1 MADVLGLDVNQADDL
16 SRNMRSK
23 ADEFENAA
31 TQLTSNLANVQWTGN
46 YANRF
51 REDWNGPARQNLTHI
66 VEMLREASQALAQ
79 HAEAQRQVSG
89 N

>member
-16 SRNMRSK
+16 ARNMRSK
-23 ADEFENAA
+23 ADEFENSAA
-31 TQLTSNLANVQWTGN
+31 QLSNNLANVQWTGN

-51 REDWNGPARQNLTHI
+51 REDWNGQARQNLSNI
-66 VEMLREASQALAQ
+66 VSMLRDASDALSR
-79 HAEAQRQVSG
+79 HADAQRQVSG

>member
-1 MADVLGLDVNQADDL
+1 MSDVLGLDVNQAEDL
-16 SRNMRSK
+16 ARNMRSK
-23 ADEFENAA
+23 ADEFENGA

-51 REDWNGPARQNLTHI
+51 REDWNGSARQNLSHI
-66 VEMLREASQALAQ
+66 VSMLRDASDALTRHAQ
-79 HAEAQRQVSG
+79 AQRQVSG